1 MLATNIGALTTRGQL
16 IRMVLFPASVKFK
29 YNDQLPV
36 VYGIMSVYAAILVF
50 VLLFA
55 TDLGSA
61 VATYLA
67 VLCTVAMTL
76 NPRLPVS
83 MVMGQSVSA
92 GRLEDPN
99 GPYQIK
105 CLQPGRI
112 PIAGKISTMVFDKTG
127 TITKGGMDFAS
138 VIAVVSGAFLSRVD
152 FDHSDPECQAN
163 RDKVMDQQLIPT
175 FLCRALVSCHTVKK
189 LKTGSLVGNQVECA
203 MVRTCGW
210 SLGHRQIISPRGE
223 ILTVVRELE
232 FDHHRMTSGA
242 VVRDE
247 TGKVQ
252 VFIKGSYEKVLEI
265 ALPQSVPSNYDH
277 VTQKCAKENFY
288 TLGISTKELP
298 SQMTDQQL
306 ADLPRRQLEDGV
318 SVCGL
323 LLFRN
328 EMKADSPLAM
338 EMLKKGSIRS
348 VICTGDNAL
357 TGIAIGRQCG
367 IVTSGLCLKGN
378 IEGGRLVWKDP
389 DNESLGYV
397 TPGSPDPKCQLAVTC
412 SAWRFLHLQDHVYLQ
427 TIWPRLVVFA
437 RMKPDDKINVVRYL
451 QSEEAL
457 GSNLPYPYSKS
468 GVVVSIAQYQ
478 KSSTPF
484 SQHATAMAAP
494 ATPQETSVF
503 MQLGA
508 AITCL
513 TDKIDKMTVST
524 QDTTSAIRKI
534 EANQGGGPPD
544 SWWTDKFGNTPLTV
558 SRSEPQYC
566 FFTVCRRSE
575 RRCCIFTVRRS
586 RSHIFGEPSGPR
598 KPQQRTKQKPQ
609 ANPSHPK
616 LPMMQKPR
624 RQQKQKPS
632 RQQRSS
638 YEQEGDISLTTVP
651 DLIREGRACLATN
664 LATFQYFMVYAFT
677 LTTIRTSF
685 LVMAALSFGEWV
697 WVTMDLGIGSKA
709 QPELTRFR
717 PTATLLGARTIS
729 AILFPYFSGLI
740 LLVVSIFLLRW
751 SVGGTGGCFLGPQLK
766 YWQNSTM
773 SYWTPPDASEPWW
786 LPSPDNSCL
795 PPQRTLDEIPEKST
809 VISTGKGFKV

>member
-1 MLATNIGALTTRGQL
+1 
-16 IRMVLFPASVKFK
+16 
-29 YNDQLPV
+29 
-36 VYGIMSVYAAILVF
+36 
-50 VLLFA
+50 
-55 TDLGSA
+55 
-61 VATYLA
+61 
-67 VLCTVAMTL
+67 
-76 NPRLPVS
+76 
-83 MVMGQSVSA
+83 
-92 GRLEDPN
+92 
-99 GPYQIK
+99 
-105 CLQPGRI
+105 
-112 PIAGKISTMVFDKTG
+112 
-127 TITKGGMDFAS
+127 
-138 VIAVVSGAFLSRVD
+138 
-152 FDHSDPECQAN
+152 
-163 RDKVMDQQLIPT
+163 
-175 FLCRALVSCHTVKK
+175 
-189 LKTGSLVGNQVECA
+189 
-203 MVRTCGW
+203 
-210 SLGHRQIISPRGE
+210 
-223 ILTVVRELE
+223 
-232 FDHHRMTSGA
+232 MTSGA

-348 VICTGDNAL
+348 VICTGDNEL

-367 IVTSGLCLKGN
+367 LVTSGLCLKGN

-437 RMKPDDKINVVRYL
+437 RMKPDDKINVVRVG
-451 QSEEAL
+451 EEAL

-524 QDTTSAIRKI
+524 PDTTSAIRKI
-534 EANQGGGPPD
+534 EANQRGGPPD

-575 RRCCIFTVRRS
+575 RRCCIFT
-586 RSHIFGEPSGPR
+586 
-598 KPQQRTKQKPQ
+598 
-609 ANPSHPK
+609 
-616 LPMMQKPR
+616 
-624 RQQKQKPS
+624 
-632 RQQRSS
+632 
-638 YEQEGDISLTTVP
+638 DISLTTVP
-651 DLIREGRACLATN
+651 DLIREGRACFATN

-740 LLVVSIFLLRW
+740 LLVVSITLLRVQPW
-751 SVGGTGGCFLGPQLK
+751 YDPLNPTFDIHVLPRLWMMKGDSYDSSVGALSLFAVLSTTACVNTYVDSSPQPVVGRRHRRLLFGASVEILAEFHDELLDAPGC
-766 YWQNSTM
+766 
-773 SYWTPPDASEPWW
+773 E
-786 LPSPDNSCL
+786 
-795 PPQRTLDEIPEKST
+795 
-809 VISTGKGFKV
+809 